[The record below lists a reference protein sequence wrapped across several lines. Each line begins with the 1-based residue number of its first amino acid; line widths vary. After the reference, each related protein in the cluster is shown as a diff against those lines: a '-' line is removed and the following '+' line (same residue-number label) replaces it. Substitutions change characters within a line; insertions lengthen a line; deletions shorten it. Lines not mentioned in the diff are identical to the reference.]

1 MIMSSQFT
9 IFFTRFIIIDHD
21 CTMRDA
27 VVVDVATASLF
38 AAVVKEVVDEASVFS
53 SSGVVDDEDDSKFFR

>member
-1 MIMSSQFT
+1 MIARSFPAVA
-9 IFFTRFIIIDHD
+9 R
-21 CTMRDA
+21 RDA